1 MLKHGYMACPVRRF
15 LLLSLNWGYKMDRL
29 NPAVLISESH
39 NGRAADSVDLNLPVK
54 KTERMPFTIRIVADE
69 ESLQKAVEMRQ
80 MAYSRHLPDFARQM
94 TIEIG
99 DYAAGTAVLL
109 AESKLDGGPLGTMR
123 IQTNQFA
130 PLAVEQS
137 VELPDWLQGTRM
149 AEATRLGVA
158 GGVMGRMVKI
168 GLCKA
173 LFLYCQQQQ
182 IDWMV
187 ITARAPLDREYEA
200 MLFDDV
206 FAKNQFLPMAHVGGL
221 PHRVLVKPVAMA
233 RQRWAAVRHPLFQ
246 FVFETHHPD
255 IDLSPVD
262 LSFAR
267 ETVGCLEAS
276 QIAQSS

>member
-1 MLKHGYMACPVRRF
+1 
-15 LLLSLNWGYKMDRL
+15 MDRL
-29 NPAVLISESH
+29 NPAVLISELH
-39 NGRAADSVDLNLPVK
+39 NGLASDSVVLDLPVK

-80 MAYSRHLPDFARQM
+80 VAYSRHLPDFASQM
-94 TIEIG
+94 TIETG
-99 DYAAGTAVLL
+99 DYAPGTVVLL
-109 AESKLDGGPLGTMR
+109 AESRLDGGPLGTMR
-123 IQTNQFA
+123 IQTNRFA

-137 VELPDWLQGTRM
+137 IELPDWLQGTRM

-158 GGVMGRMVKI
+158 GGVIGRMVKI
-168 GLCKA
+168 ALCKA

-200 MLFDDV
+200 MLFHDV
-206 FAKNQFLPMAHVGGL
+206 FAINQFLPMAHVGGL
-221 PHRVLVKPVAMA
+221 PHRVLAKPVAVA
-233 RQRWAAVRHPLFQ
+233 RQRWAEVRHPLFQ

-262 LSFAR
+262 LSFAQ

-276 QIAQSS
+276 QIARGS